1 MHKKKYKTQ
10 YQLDEQ
16 ERRNRLEKLRENAK
30 KLEALREGDTL
41 RRAKSDEVE
50 KDYEGG
56 VAKIRS

>member
-10 YQLDEQ
+10 YQLDDE

-41 RRAKSDEVE
+41 KRAKSDEV
-50 KDYEGG
+50 
-56 VAKIRS
+56 